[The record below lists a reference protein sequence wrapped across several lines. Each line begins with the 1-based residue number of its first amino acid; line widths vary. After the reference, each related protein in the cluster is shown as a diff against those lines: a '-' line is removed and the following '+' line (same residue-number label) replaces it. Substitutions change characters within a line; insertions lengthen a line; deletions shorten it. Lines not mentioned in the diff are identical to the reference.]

1 GNKARAAHPDHRKRR
16 SGPREAIRR
25 RRRRA
30 RIHPS
35 HRSACSVPAPRG
47 ARRAPGLRPYPC
59 LTRKTCRSRS
69 DAFEE
74 LTQEGGANGTA
85 RAALTPTVSNS
96 MEKIMNRDQVKGT
109 AKDVAGKIQRKTGEI
124 AGSTS
129 QQIKGAAKQVV
140 GKVQK
145 GVGDVRDDAER
156 DADKRR

>member
-1 GNKARAAHPDHRKRR
+1 
-16 SGPREAIRR
+16 
-25 RRRRA
+25 
-30 RIHPS
+30 
-35 HRSACSVPAPRG
+35 
-47 ARRAPGLRPYPC
+47 
-59 LTRKTCRSRS
+59 
-69 DAFEE
+69 
-74 LTQEGGANGTA
+74 
-85 RAALTPTVSNS
+85 
-96 MEKIMNRDQVKGT
+96 MNRDQVKGT